1 MIRVLIVANSP
12 IVRAGLSALLTNS
25 QISQISQ
32 IIVVGNT
39 SNLDTGEIEQLQPDV
54 ILLDLSGNSQASVW
68 DKLLQLQQEEY
79 SSNIILLT
87 DELEDIPLGIALR
100 AGVKGILKESS
111 TDSEIIAAV
120 EAVTSGLI
128 VLDPDAIEYTLAL
141 LETTG
146 KQKLLIPPTEALTPR
161 EIEVLEMLGSG
172 MGNKS
177 IAKSLNISE
186 HTVKFHLSS
195 VFQKLSVSTR
205 TEAVTVGV
213 RLGLILL

>member
-1 MIRVLIVANSP
+1 MTRVLIIATSP
-12 IVRAGLSALLTNS
+12 VVRAGLSALLTTN
-25 QISQISQ
+25 SQ

-54 ILLDLSGNSQASVW
+54 VLLDLSGNSQVSVW

-79 SSNIILLT
+79 SSSIILLT
-87 DELEDIPLGIALR
+87 DELEDIPLGLALR
-100 AGVKGILKESS
+100 SGVKGILKESC
-111 TDSEIIAAV
+111 TESEIIAAV
-120 EAVTSGLI
+120 EAVTTGLI
-128 VLDPDAIEYTLAL
+128 VLDPDAIGYTLAL
-141 LETTG
+141 VETPG
-146 KQKLLIPPTEALTPR
+146 MEVNGQQKVLLPPIEALTPR

-172 MGNKS
+172 MGNKP

-195 VFQKLSVSTR
+195 IFHKLGVSTR